1 MPYIKKSLDL
11 QMYAFV
17 SEGADAAGGDYSAD
31 GDAATMGAENP
42 AGDGVATGS
51 EGEQAAPAAGDQTGE
66 ESWDSLIKGK
76 YKKDY
81 DAAVKKAID
90 RRFKNYQSQSE
101 QIKAIDPI
109 VKTLAQK
116 YGIQANP
123 DGTIP
128 IDRLQSAVMFDNEA
142 LEQEAYQRGM
152 SVETLKEIKRLEQE
166 NRSLRNQDDQIRQQ
180 EEWNQLNQEAEAM
193 KEFYPEFDLNSEM
206 GDPQFMSLLATL
218 RNSNFPNAV
227 RRAYEVIHHD
237 DIMSGSIEYA
247 TQRAKQMVSNAVRS
261 GQNRPRES
269 AANSQASSGM
279 QGIDPSKLTDE
290 QIEDYINRAKRGERI
305 TFS

>member
-17 SEGADAAGGDYSAD
+17 SDGADAAGGDYSAD
-31 GDAATMGAENP
+31 GDAATMEAENP

-90 RRFKNYQSQSE
+90 RRFKNYQSQSA

-142 LEQEAYQRGM
+142 LEQEVYQRGM

-193 KEFYPEFDLNSEM
+193 KKFYPEFDLNSEM